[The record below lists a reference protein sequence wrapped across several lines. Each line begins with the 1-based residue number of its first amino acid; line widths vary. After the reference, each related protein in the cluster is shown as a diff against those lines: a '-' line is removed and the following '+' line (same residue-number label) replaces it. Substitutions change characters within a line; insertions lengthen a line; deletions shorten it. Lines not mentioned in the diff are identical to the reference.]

1 MNTKLINAKSQ
12 KLNWQAV
19 LRRLKSGKFSW
30 HVDLGT
36 DQQGRRIKV
45 SGKTTNVE
53 LAEELMLNSITLL
66 GGKEGADLHGE
77 MVRIKGELDKMARVS
92 DNPGGP
98 A

>member
-1 MNTKLINAKSQ
+1 MNTKLQ
-12 KLNWQAV
+12 KRNYQAV
-19 LRRLKSGKFSW
+19 LKRLRSGKFSW
-30 HVDLGT
+30 YVDLGT

-66 GGKEGADLHGE
+66 GGKDGADLHGE
-77 MVRIKGELDKMARVS
+77 MVRIKGELDEMARVS
-92 DNPGGP
+92 GNPGGP